1 MFGMF
6 KKKFKGAAKDIK
18 KFEKK
23 DLMEA
28 SVGIAVLVMWADG
41 SAEDAEQ
48 QKVQAI
54 LKNTPALSNYGP
66 EVQDTFNRFNSLC
79 KEVGFIAARVQILR
93 EIEQVKHDRAEA
105 EDVFVIGVT
114 VANSDGELE
123 EPEQKLLDTIGSMLG
138 LRLADYLS

>member
-41 SAEDAEQ
+41 F
-48 QKVQAI
+48 
-54 LKNTPALSNYGP
+54 G
-66 EVQDTFNRFNSLC
+66 
-79 KEVGFIAARVQILR
+79 
-93 EIEQVKHDRAEA
+93 
-105 EDVFVIGVT
+105 
-114 VANSDGELE
+114 
-123 EPEQKLLDTIGSMLG
+123 
-138 LRLADYLS
+138 